1 MLQFHRVLQLKR
13 SLTIALLFIP
23 LAGCNIDEQ
32 TLESWR
38 FSPSG
43 EGKLGG
49 YLVDQ
54 LRPAELRR
62 QSALLLL
69 DKRSFELLLSAYESS
84 SPEGRIYLGELYQD
98 LIKTALRRGSLDEE
112 GRRLAIDFAFI
123 LISFDL
129 TRALIRDHDEIF
141 TGLVEWSISR
151 LKGRQ
156 RRRSSSDSEEGSEE
170 GGSEG
175 GADSEPEGEAGGE
188 SEAGESEEESV
199 HIHPRD
205 LLSVCTALREEEVSQ
220 RLLREVR
227 ETPQLVSF
235 AVIVNTILSAHQ
247 RPQLRH
253 RTAEMLLLVARAA
266 LPNLSKG
273 LVQAMKE
280 NGNLT
285 LLRFLLDLPQDR
297 RVSKEIRGEAL
308 FAALEQMCVEVRN
321 QRCVSLPPEGREGLL
336 RLISS
341 PNVHRS
347 HIFRALGYFWDVYGV
362 EGLREVLF
370 QLNTARF
377 PVAGEELRG
386 EVRGFCTQELRP
398 RAEQSLRV
406 KLQEI
411 FDESIE
417 DSDEW
422 PASLYSLICLAEI
435 FPDEFRELM
444 NRSRLRKLQRSSVRI
459 SGWEPGRRISLR
471 QIATDLLSTR

>member
-1 MLQFHRVLQLKR
+1 MLQLHRVLQFKR
-13 SLTIALLFIP
+13 ALTIALLFIP
-23 LAGCNIDEQ
+23 LTGCSIDEQ

-43 EGKLGG
+43 TGKLGG
-49 YLVDQ
+49 YLVDP
-54 LRPAELRR
+54 LRPDELRKK
-62 QSALLLL
+62 SALLLL
-69 DKRSFELLLSAYESS
+69 DKRSFEMLLSAYESS
-84 SPEGRIYLGELYQD
+84 PPEGRVYLGELYQG
-98 LIKTALRRGSLDEE
+98 LIKSALRRGSLDED
-112 GRRLAIDFAFI
+112 GRRLGIDFAAI
-123 LISFDL
+123 LISFEL
-129 TRALIRDHDEIF
+129 TRSLIRDNDEIF

-151 LKGRQ
+151 LKGTQ
-156 RRRSSSDSEEGSEE
+156 RRRSSSDSEEEGEGEGAGEASSGAGSE
-170 GGSEG
+170 S
-175 GADSEPEGEAGGE
+175 GGE
-188 SEAGESEEESV
+188 DDEESA
-199 HIHPRD
+199 HIINPRE
-205 LLSVCTALREEEVSQ
+205 LLSVCAALREEEVSE

-247 RPQLRH
+247 RPQFRH

-308 FAALEQMCVEVRN
+308 FAALEQMCIEIRN
-321 QRCVSLPPEGREGLL
+321 RRCVSLPPEGREGLL

-341 PNVHRS
+341 PYVHRS

-370 QLNTARF
+370 KLNTARF

-398 RAEQSLRV
+398 RADQSLRIE
-406 KLQEI
+406 LQEI

-417 DSDEW
+417 DSEEW
-422 PASLYSLICLAEI
+422 AASLYSLICLAEI

-471 QIATDLLSTR
+471 RIATDLLSTR